1 MHTFAAIDGKLS
13 PACEIVIPVS
23 ASGLLYG
30 KGIFTSIALIG
41 GEPFLWSKHW
51 KRLTE
56 NAAAISLDI
65 TDITESQVLDNLR
78 ETIAANNVVNG
89 RARITFFDT
98 SSGPVW
104 PGENNGRTAFF
115 IITGEQQN
123 RREQLRATISGRT
136 LNSRSPLAGIKSCN
150 YLDNIL
156 AMDEARSRGYDE
168 AIRLNERGEV
178 VSGSMSNVFWLTD
191 GTLFTPALDSGC
203 LAGTTRELV
212 LEELECTE
220 AIAAPGDLQ
229 NADAVF
235 MTPAGIGIR
244 RVDELD
250 GRVFGRVSHPILNLW
265 PA

>member
-1 MHTFAAIDGKLS
+1 MHRSSSINGKLS
-13 PACEIVIPVS
+13 PSCEIVIPAS

-30 KGIFTSIALIG
+30 KGVFTTIAVIG
-41 GEPFLWSKHW
+41 GGPFHWSKHW

-56 NAAAISLDI
+56 NASVISLDI
-65 TDITESQVLDNLR
+65 SDISETQVLESLR
-78 ETIAANNVVNG
+78 ETIAANSVVNG
-89 RARITFFDT
+89 RARTTFFDT

-104 PGENNGRTAFF
+104 PGENKGRTAWFM
-115 IITGEQQN
+115 ITGEQQN
-123 RREQLRATISGRT
+123 DRQQLRVTVSGRT

-150 YLDNIL
+150 YLENIL

-178 VSGSMSNVFWLTD
+178 VSGIMSNVFWLTD

-203 LAGTTRELV
+203 LAGTTREFV
-212 LEELECTE
+212 LDELECTE

-235 MTPAGIGIR
+235 MTSAGIGIR
-244 RVDELD
+244 SVDELD
-250 GRVFGRVSHPILNLW
+250 GRVFGRVSHPILGLW